1 MLSARNIGHNLPSA
15 DLFPVECPLFI
26 SSVLQTN
33 KTSPLVLEAI
43 APLITVFERASTNWL
58 RPTGKQTDSLESL
71 ARSGPSL
78 RPFLPSFFRSTV
90 FASLDVYLNLDEYE
104 CDVGRGRLDESVGD
118 PRRE

>member
-1 MLSARNIGHNLPSA
+1 MLSARNIGHNLPTA
-15 DLFPVECPLFI
+15 DLFLVECPLFI
-26 SSVLQTN
+26 SSVVQTN
-33 KTSPLVLEAI
+33 KTSSLVLEAI

-58 RPTGKQTDSLESL
+58 RPTGKQTDSL

-78 RPFLPSFFRSTV
+78 RPTVPSFFRSTV

-104 CDVGRGRLDESVGD
+104 CDAGRGRLDESVGD